1 MIGAIGGSINMF
13 GRGPSGAQSSLAN
26 NMQGALDYFGRIRNP
41 NGRSIIG
48 GGAGNSGVAQ
58 FPVQSASPAGGFAA
72 AKLAG
77 TGLGAGGFAVAP
89 AATAAP
95 ELAAETPSGD
105 IGAATAAAAAAAA
118 ATPDPYNNAVR
129 TPQQDAVGQIQ
140 GNAFMRQQ
148 SMQGLV

>member
-13 GRGPSGAQSSLAN
+13 GRGPSGAQSNMSN
-26 NMQGALDYFGRIRNP
+26 HMQGALDYFGRMRNN
-41 NGRSIIG
+41 NGRSLIG
-48 GGAGNSGVAQ
+48 GGNRSGVASVTADNQ
-58 FPVQSASPAGGFAA
+58 AGGFAA

-95 ELAAETPSGD
+95 ELAAETISGD
-105 IGAATAAAAAAAA
+105 LGAMAAAAA
-118 ATPDPYNNAVR
+118 ATPDPYNNAAR
-129 TPQQDAVGQIQ
+129 APQQDAVGQIQ

>member
-13 GRGPSGAQSSLAN
+13 GRGPSGAQSNMSN
-26 NMQGALDYFGRIRNP
+26 HMQGALDYFGRMRNN
-41 NGRSIIG
+41 NGRSLIG
-48 GGAGNSGVAQ
+48 GGNRSGVASVTADNQ
-58 FPVQSASPAGGFAA
+58 AGGFAA
-72 AKLAG
+72 TTPA
-77 TGLGAGGFAVAP
+77 TPGLGAGGFAVAP
-89 AATAAP
+89 AATAATAAP

-105 IGAATAAAAAAAA
+105 LGAAAAAAV
-118 ATPDPYNNAVR
+118 TPDPYNNAVR

>member
-1 MIGAIGGSINMF
+1 MVNMF
-13 GRGPSGAQSSLAN
+13 GQIPGMQEQMQRGFDMIRARQEAKNRSL
-26 NMQGALDYFGRIRNP
+26 
-41 NGRSIIG
+41 IG

-72 AKLAG
+72 SKLAG

-89 AATAAP
+89 AAAAATAAP

-105 IGAATAAAAAAAA
+105 LGAMAAAAA

>member
-1 MIGAIGGSINMF
+1 
-13 GRGPSGAQSSLAN
+13 
-26 NMQGALDYFGRIRNP
+26 MQGALDLIERMRNP

-48 GGAGNSGVAQ
+48 GGAGNGGVAQ
-58 FPVQSASPAGGFAA
+58 FPVQSASPAGGLAA
-72 AKLAG
+72 VAPA
-77 TGLGAGGFAVAP
+77 TPGLGAGGFAVAP

-105 IGAATAAAAAAAA
+105 LGAMAAAAV
-118 ATPDPYNNAVR
+118 TPDPYNNAVR
-129 TPQQDAVGQIQ
+129 APQQDAVGQIQ

>member
-1 MIGAIGGSINMF
+1 MSD
-13 GRGPSGAQSSLAN
+13 Q
-26 NMQGALDYFGRIRNP
+26 MQGALDYLGRMRNP

-48 GGAGNSGVAQ
+48 GGAGNGGVAQ

-72 AKLAG
+72 TTPA
-77 TGLGAGGFAVAP
+77 TPGLGAGGFAVAP
-89 AATAAP
+89 AAAAAAP

-105 IGAATAAAAAAAA
+105 LGAMAAAAA
-118 ATPDPYNNAVR
+118 ATPDPYNNAAR
-129 TPQQDAVGQIQ
+129 APQQDAVGQIQ